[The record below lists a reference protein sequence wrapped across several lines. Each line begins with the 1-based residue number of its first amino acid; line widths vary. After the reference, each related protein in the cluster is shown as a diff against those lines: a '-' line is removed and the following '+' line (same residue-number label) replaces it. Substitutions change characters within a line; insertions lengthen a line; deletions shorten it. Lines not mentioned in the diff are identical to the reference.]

1 MLLWSAHKRLGL
13 PPVVLI
19 QCERQKGAVLSMG
32 VGDGLKSM
40 RGNWSFGGE
49 TARRFDEH
57 VARSVPLYLEGHD
70 LLCDISDFFVQED
83 SVCYEVGCS
92 TGTLTL
98 RLAEHNNTT
107 PNARFVGL
115 DIEPAMIDQAEKK
128 QASRGV
134 LNASFFVEDATHF
147 EFEPCDMIVC
157 YYTVQFIRP
166 SIRQN
171 FVQKCYDSLRWGGA
185 FLLFEKVRGPDAR
198 FQDMLTTLYSE
209 YKLRQGY
216 SAEEIVAKT
225 QSLKGV
231 LEPFSSQ
238 ANVEMMQRAGFK
250 DILTV
255 QKYLSFEGFL
265 AIK

>member
-1 MLLWSAHKRLGL
+1 MSS
-13 PPVVLI
+13 
-19 QCERQKGAVLSMG
+19 E
-32 VGDGLKSM
+32 VGDGLTST

-57 VARSVPLYLEGHD
+57 VAKSVPLYFAGHD

-98 RLAEHNNTT
+98 RLAEHNNAI
-107 PNARFVGL
+107 PSARFVGM
-115 DIEPAMIDQAEKK
+115 DIEPAMIVEAEAK

-134 LNASFFVEDATHF
+134 HNASFFVQDATLF

-157 YYTVQFIRP
+157 YYTMQFIRP
-166 SIRQN
+166 SIRQA

-198 FQDMLTTLYSE
+198 FQDILSTLYCE

-216 SAEEIVAKT
+216 TAEEIVAKT

-238 ANVEMMQRAGFK
+238 ANVEMMQRAGFE
-250 DILTV
+250 DILSV